1 MKRGRGFARGFSSAR
16 GKGSTPWKSD
26 VASEE
31 TLGLVPRYLAPLVDI
46 TSLFLVLSGTS
57 WVMPSSTRKVTT
69 PEQRLPRSHA
79 LCWLRK
85 FKGIASKFL
94 ILGKKS
100 SRCGLCSYQWDKGSL
115 GLR

>member
-46 TSLFLVLSGTS
+46 GLNILNKEFAHDLEKVLFLMILR
-57 WVMPSSTRKVTT
+57 SSQIHSAMEL
-69 PEQRLPRSHA
+69 PEF
-79 LCWLRK
+79 C
-85 FKGIASKFL
+85 
-94 ILGKKS
+94 
-100 SRCGLCSYQWDKGSL
+100 
-115 GLR
+115 